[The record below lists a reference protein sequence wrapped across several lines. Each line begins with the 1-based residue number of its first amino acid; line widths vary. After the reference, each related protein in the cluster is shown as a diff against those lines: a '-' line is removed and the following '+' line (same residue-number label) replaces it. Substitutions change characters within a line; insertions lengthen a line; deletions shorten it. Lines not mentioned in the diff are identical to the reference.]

1 MHTQEQQG
9 GMVIIQPSG
18 AIAMPQGYPPAG
30 QQPVYFPQQHVPM
43 QQPAYWA
50 VPSGSNP
57 AGTVAMPYAGA
68 TGQGHVQLATKDQDR
83 PPPYSYMQT
92 GNAPPSASSGGAPS
106 EAVTVD
112 M

>member
-1 MHTQEQQG
+1 
-9 GMVIIQPSG
+9 MVIIQPSG
-18 AIAMPQGYPPAG
+18 AIATVPQGYPLAG
-30 QQPVYFPQQHVPM
+30 QQPVYFPQQHVQMQQHVPM